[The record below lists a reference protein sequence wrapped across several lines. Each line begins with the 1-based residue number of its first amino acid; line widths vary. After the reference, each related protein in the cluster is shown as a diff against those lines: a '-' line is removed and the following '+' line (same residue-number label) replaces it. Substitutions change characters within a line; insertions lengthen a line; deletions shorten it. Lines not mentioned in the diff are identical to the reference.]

1 MIDYFTKKCQQ
12 TVASVD
18 PENLE
23 ICDSDGKLVNMNRD
37 RWTRTRLSSEF
48 LKPREVYVLT
58 EIKAMM
64 GSDGTRNFYYNQVY
78 PLITNSSILTHSFLA
93 KLNPKIPKHQNKQN
107 LSASSNNARLNHRNS
122 ISNLSNASILSST
135 STNNN
140 EKSSQVV
147 GQSNGNNSVNN
158 STNKTKSSM
167 KKQ

>member
-1 MIDYFTKKCQQ
+1 M
-12 TVASVD
+12 ASVD

-58 EIKAMM
+58 EIKPMM

-93 KLNPKIPKHQNKQN
+93 KLNPKIPKHQSKQN

-122 ISNLSNASILSST
+122 ISNLSNASRADSQLSP
-135 STNNN
+135 
-140 EKSSQVV
+140 KFPLIVFHSSQLPTYRVS
-147 GQSNGNNSVNN
+147 GDGENRF
-158 STNKTKSSM
+158 
-167 KKQ
+167 